1 MLEDEGAN
9 AGSGVEWTSYC
20 KYFLSQGESGDHHGS
35 PSESLPIFRIPFS
48 QTSQVALADE
58 ESGFMKSAMA
68 LVSSFSRKTYRRNN
82 SFRPIRACHDGARLP
97 AHRPV
102 IVD

>member
-20 KYFLSQGESGDHHGS
+20 KYFFSQGESGDHHGS

-58 ESGFMKSAMA
+58 ESGFMKSHTLLPYPCCRA
-68 LVSSFSRKTYRRNN
+68 SSMSRT
-82 SFRPIRACHDGARLP
+82 
-97 AHRPV
+97 
-102 IVD
+102 